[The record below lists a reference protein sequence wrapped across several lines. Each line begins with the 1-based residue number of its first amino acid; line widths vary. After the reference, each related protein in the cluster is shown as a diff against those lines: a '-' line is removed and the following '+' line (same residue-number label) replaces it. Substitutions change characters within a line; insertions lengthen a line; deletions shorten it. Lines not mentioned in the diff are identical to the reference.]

1 MSFETVHAITDF
13 HDRPQGGVAT
23 FQGRPHFFESEWDE
37 AADDYAGTFRLSP
50 VDSDVV
56 TLAMEDRAIS
66 ERWWMA
72 FYGGRTTE
80 ETPRVLP
87 EDRGRYAELQRR
99 LKKHLRIDPEN
110 YVRARAEFRTSPD
123 WNGIGLAPS
132 EVQWELCVDGA

>member
-1 MSFETVHAITDF
+1 MSFEPVHAITAF
-13 HDRPQGGVAT
+13 HDRPQSGVAN

-37 AADDYAGTFRLSP
+37 AADDYASTFRLSP

-56 TLAMEDRAIS
+56 MLAMEDRAIS

-80 ETPRVLP
+80 EPPRVLP
-87 EDRGRYAELQRR
+87 EDRARHAELQRR
-99 LKKHLRIDPEN
+99 LEKHLRIDREN

-123 WNGIGLAPS
+123 WNGIGLALS
-132 EVQWELCVDGA
+132 EVRWERCLDGA